1 MFPCAYLPIQ
11 YTVIVAFRCGKCGMV
26 FDSKERLDRH
36 RQVHGRKP
44 KISEAGGINFDQVGG

>member
-1 MFPCAYLPIQ
+1 MAIKCG
-11 YTVIVAFRCGKCGMV
+11 RCGMM

-44 KISEAGGINFDQVGG
+44 KIWEAGGINFDQVGG